1 MNGKNCLFL
10 LNRLLLVRKMLSL
23 RLISQILIWRLYTVM
38 SELIKLVEADNAQRR
53 TELPT
58 FRAGDTVNVH
68 VKIREGNKERIQVF
82 TGTVIQRRNPSSG
95 GETFTVR
102 KVSNGVGVERIFPV
116 LSPNIDKVEV
126 VRLGKVRRARLFYLR
141 GRQGKAARVK
151 ERKAKAPVAA

>member
-1 MNGKNCLFL
+1 
-10 LNRLLLVRKMLSL
+10 
-23 RLISQILIWRLYTVM
+23 M

-53 TELPT
+53 AELPT

-82 TGTVIQRRNPSSG
+82 TGTVIQRRNPGSA

-116 LSPNIDKVEV
+116 LSPNIDKIEV

-151 ERKAKAPVAA
+151 ERKPKLQAA